1 MGVGNDGPQKNM
13 VGWRV
18 AGFFGFSGAPHYL
31 WRTLYFVG
39 RNTLTLTMQEKA
51 MELMGKKL
59 LAAEA
64 LEGKFSSE
72 GLVAMAGDDGIEMA
86 MARSLAENMD
96 DSSDRSWQQALD
108 DGDQRRTRARAR
120 QRHELVVIE

>member
-1 MGVGNDGPQKNM
+1 VFYAYYQG
-13 VGWRV
+13 
-18 AGFFGFSGAPHYL
+18 
-31 WRTLYFVG
+31 
-39 RNTLTLTMQEKA
+39 TMQEKA

-86 MARSLAENMD
+86 MARSLAENMEVEA
-96 DSSDRSWQQALD
+96 DRSWQAALD
-108 DGDQRRTRARAR
+108 DGNKRQARSRTKS
-120 QRHELVVIE
+120 QKETCVIE